1 MPATV
6 ATSTELN
13 DLTLKVNVLSD
24 GLTKLGERV
33 TKLETATP
41 TPSPT
46 PTPTTVLHGLYVPLF
61 TYPTSS
67 TWNTLI
73 NTKNAHPGLAMRV
86 VINPGSGVGSS
97 KDSNYVT
104 GINNL
109 KGSGIKVGG
118 YVYTSYG
125 SRDPNVIKAEIDN
138 YKLWY
143 GVDGIFFDE
152 MSNVIGKE
160 QYYKDLT
167 AYVKSKGMTFTIGN
181 PGTSTLQSF
190 VGSVDTIL
198 IYESAGYPSVSI
210 VASRTFNGQPSNS
223 NFGIIPYGC
232 LSLDTNWITQ
242 VKPYCGWIYVTN
254 DVLPNPWDSLPSYLE
269 QLIMALQ

>member
-1 MPATV
+1 MPVEVYSKGETDNIFTQLSGSINSILAGLDTR
-6 ATSTELN
+6 
-13 DLTLKVNVLSD
+13 LK
-24 GLTKLGERV
+24 
-33 TKLETATP
+33 KLETTTP
-41 TPSPT
+41 PPPT
-46 PTPTTVLHGLYVPLF
+46 PTSSHGLYVPLF

-73 NTKNAHPGLAMRV
+73 TKKNANPGLAIRAA
-86 VINPGSGVGSS
+86 INPSSGVGSS

-143 GVDGIFFDE
+143 NVDGIFFDE
-152 MSNVIGKE
+152 MSNVTGKE

-181 PGTSTLQSF
+181 PGTSTQQSF
-190 VGSVDTIL
+190 VGSVDCIL
-198 IYESAGYPSVSI
+198 IYESAGYPSVSS

-223 NFGIIPYGC
+223 YFGIIPYGC
-232 LSLDTNWITQ
+232 ASVDTNWMTQ
-242 VKPYCGWIYVTN
+242 VKQYCGWIYVTN
-254 DVLPNPWDSLPSYLE
+254 DTLPNPWDSLPSYLD
-269 QLIMALQ
+269 QLISTLL